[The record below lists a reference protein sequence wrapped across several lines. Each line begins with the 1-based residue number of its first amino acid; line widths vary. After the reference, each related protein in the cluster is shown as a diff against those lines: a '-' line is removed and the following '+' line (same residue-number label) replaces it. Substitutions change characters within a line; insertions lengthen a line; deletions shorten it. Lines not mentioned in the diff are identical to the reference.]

1 MSETAERRLF
11 HRILFD
17 ASAEIR
23 YQDTIHQV
31 EVLDISLKGA
41 LVNFRDDEQ
50 AFPEKGQQVSLD
62 IRLDEDTHIAM
73 IGEVSHVENGH
84 AGLVSNSID
93 IDSITHLRR
102 LVELNLGDA
111 SELDRELSALYHS

>member
-1 MSETAERRLF
+1 MSETSERRLF

-17 ASAEIR
+17 ATAEIR
-23 YQDTIHQV
+23 YLDTIHQV

-41 LVNFRDDEQ
+41 LVNFGAEEQ
-50 AFPEKGQQVSLD
+50 SFPEKGQQVSLD
-62 IRLDEDTHIAM
+62 IQLDDDTHIAM
-73 IGEVSHVENGH
+73 IGEISHVENGH
-84 AGLVSNSID
+84 VGMVSTSID

-111 SELDRELSALYHS
+111 SELDRELSALYRS